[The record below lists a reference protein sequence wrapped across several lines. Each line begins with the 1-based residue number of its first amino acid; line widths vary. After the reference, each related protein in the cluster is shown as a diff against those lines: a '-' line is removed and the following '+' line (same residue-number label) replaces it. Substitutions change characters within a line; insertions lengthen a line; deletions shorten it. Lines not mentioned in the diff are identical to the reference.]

1 MNTRQQT
8 ERKAKAGKA
17 VEDVEGALAF
27 AKAYPTKDLQ
37 KGTLHEIWKVRIYSL
52 SCFDNTC
59 LYIFEVFN
67 FIDDP
72 CMLMIFSCMS
82 GCGLFKAT
90 VGWPCP
96 PRRGVCLS
104 L

>member
-27 AKAYPTKDLQ
+27 AKAYPKKDLQ
-37 KGTLHEIWKVRIYSL
+37 KGTLHEIWKVRIHSL
-52 SCFDNTC
+52 FCFNNTC

-72 CMLMIFSCMS
+72 CMLMIFSRMS
-82 GCGLFKAT
+82 GGGYLK
-90 VGWPCP
+90 
-96 PRRGVCLS
+96 L
-104 L
+104 